1 MQAAEE
7 PFDEGGAHFAR
18 GSFVIKGVAQGDLDA
33 AAKELG
39 LKVTAV
45 ASAPSVKMHPVR
57 AARVAIMHTWQ
68 STQTEGWWRQ
78 AFEFNGIPYKY
89 INIQDLAKEPNLN
102 SKYDVIVF
110 GPGGGNSRGI
120 IEGMPMWRNPIPWKK
135 TALTPNLGVLDS
147 TDDMRVGMGYQG
159 LMNLQKFVK
168 NGGVY
173 IGSVASAQFAIDNSM
188 TNGVSMS
195 TANRGTVTGTYL
207 RMRLVDDASPIVYG
221 IADGIAAYTDG
232 GESFSVNAGAG
243 GGRGGGRGAGGAGG
257 RETGRGHPDDVDEV
271 QGRPALEDRFKA
283 PPRETVQP
291 WQYALPT
298 EEQLRNPLQI
308 IPPDQRPRVAL
319 RYGAQNELLVSGLL
333 NGGGDI
339 AQRPAVVD
347 SPMEKGHVVLFAIN
361 PLYRGETIGTFP
373 LVFNTLMNFDNL
385 NAGRKLDPR

>member
-1 MQAAEE
+1 
-7 PFDEGGAHFAR
+7 
-18 GSFVIKGVAQGDLDA
+18 
-33 AAKELG
+33 
-39 LKVTAV
+39 
-45 ASAPSVKMHPVR
+45 
-57 AARVAIMHTWQ
+57 
-68 STQTEGWWRQ
+68 
-78 AFEFNGIPYKY
+78 
-89 INIQDLAKEPNLN
+89 
-102 SKYDVIVF
+102 
-110 GPGGGNSRGI
+110 
-120 IEGMPMWRNPIPWKK
+120 
-135 TALTPNLGVLDS
+135 
-147 TDDMRVGMGYQG
+147 MGYQG

-173 IGSVASAQFAIDNSM
+173 IGSVASAQFAIDNAM

-195 TANRGTVTGTYL
+195 TAGRGTVTGTFL

-221 IADGIAAYTDG
+221 VADGIAAYTDN

-243 GGRGGGRGAGGAGG
+243 GGRGGGRGAGGGG
-257 RETGRGHPDDVDEV
+257 ARETGRGHPDDVDEV

-308 IPPDQRPRVAL
+308 IPPDQRPRVAV

-361 PLYRGETIGTFP
+361 PLYRGETIGTYP
-373 LVFNTLMNFDNL
+373 LVFNTIMNFDNL